1 MYTNLKYLCIFFV
14 MSGFSLAMAADSCKK
29 APEEWLFVVTA
40 DRFEL
45 EGDTLT
51 LFKKSDDLIAFT
63 DRPYRKQMHMTFQE
77 LAKSWDQGE
86 NSFKDDPPNAFLT
99 WEDTSGDKP
108 AMRVK
113 ELILLGMDLTGAQQ
127 AEYSFKVRDWQGSA
141 RESLE
146 GGSACLF
153 VDMKNT
159 IHPEYSAP

>member
-1 MYTNLKYLCIFFV
+1 MNKLKYLCIFFV
-14 MSGFSLAMAADSCKK
+14 VCAFSVVVADCHSKK
-29 APEEWLFVVTA
+29 APEEWLFVITA

-99 WEDTSGDKP
+99 WEDTSGEKP
-108 AMRVK
+108 TMRAI
-113 ELILLGMDLTGAQQ
+113 ELILLDIDASSATQNK
-127 AEYSFKVRDWQGSA
+127 YKFNIKYWQRNENVPASGEAAGLFIDSWWCKGNY
-141 RESLE
+141 
-146 GGSACLF
+146 GGNLC
-153 VDMKNT
+153 
-159 IHPEYSAP
+159 